1 MPDSFTGDTLTCI
14 RGERVVFSA
23 LSFALAD
30 GDALMLRGPNGS
42 GKSSL
47 LRVMAGL
54 SPAVAGAVRWN
65 GETVT
70 DDITGHHGRL
80 IYAGHQNALKP
91 ALTVRENLLFWAEMH
106 GGGSRVDAAL
116 ERIGLS
122 ALADV
127 PARFLSAGEARRV
140 CLARLAAIEA
150 PLWLLDEPATA
161 LDSQAQQIV
170 FELIAEHR
178 EQGGMVAMSAHG
190 GPPLPDEKLLDIAAF
205 AVARGAAEGAFE

>member
-23 LSFALAD
+23 LSFALSD

-54 SPAVAGAVRWN
+54 SPAVDGALRWN
-65 GETVT
+65 GEPVT
-70 DDITGHHGRL
+70 DDSAGHHARL

-91 ALTVRENLLFWAEMH
+91 ALTVRENLTFWAEMH
-106 GGGSRVDAAL
+106 GGGRVDAAL
-116 ERIGLS
+116 ERIGLL

-140 CLARLAAIEA
+140 CLARLGAIEA

-161 LDSQAQQIV
+161 LDVGARQTL
-170 FELIAEHR
+170 FDLIAEHR
-178 EQGGMVAMSAHG
+178 ARGGMVAMSAHG
-190 GPPLPDEKLLDIAAF
+190 GAPLPDEKTLDIAAY
-205 AVARGAAEGAFE
+205 AVARAGIEEPPA

>member
-23 LSFALAD
+23 LSFALTD

-54 SPAVAGAVRWN
+54 SPAVEGAVRWN

-70 DDITGHHGRL
+70 EDIIGHHARL
-80 IYAGHQNALKP
+80 IYVGHQNALKP
-91 ALTVRENLLFWAEMH
+91 ALTVRENLMFWAEMH
-106 GGGSRVDAAL
+106 GSGSRVDATL
-116 ERIGLS
+116 ERLGLS

-140 CLARLAAIEA
+140 CLARLGAIEA

-161 LDSQAQQIV
+161 LDSQAQQTV
-170 FELIAEHR
+170 FDLIAEHR
-178 EQGGMVAMSAHG
+178 ARGGMVAMSAHG
-190 GPPLPDEKLLDIAAF
+190 GPPLPAERTLDIAAF
-205 AVARGAAEGAFE
+205 AVARGASEDGSA